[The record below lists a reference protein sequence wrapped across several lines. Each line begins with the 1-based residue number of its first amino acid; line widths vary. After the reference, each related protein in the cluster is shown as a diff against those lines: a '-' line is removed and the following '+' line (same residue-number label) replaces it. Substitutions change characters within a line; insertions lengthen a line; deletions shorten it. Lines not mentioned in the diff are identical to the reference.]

1 MRPRISIAIAC
12 MAVLAAALLMTTL
25 PANSKATK
33 DPFAEKRK
41 VMVREHLRAR
51 GITDRAVLKAMGKVE
66 RHEFVPA
73 NARHLAYADHPLP
86 IGKGQTISQ
95 PFVVALMTQAIEPRA
110 GQKVLEIGT
119 GSGYQAAVLAEIVG
133 EVYTIEIVPELAEEA
148 RQRLERLGYA
158 NVHVKAGDG
167 FYGWPEA
174 APFDSIIV
182 TAATERVPKRLM
194 EQLKEGGMM
203 VLPLGPT
210 NTFQYL
216 TLIINKP
223 DGPEMRYLS
232 GVRFV
237 PMTGK
242 IRE

>member
-25 PANSKATK
+25 PANSKATR

-41 VMVREHLRAR
+41 FMVKEHLRAR

-73 NARHLAYADHPLP
+73 NARHLAYGDHPLP

-95 PFVVALMTQAIEPRA
+95 PFVVALMTQAIEPGA

-148 RQRLERLGYA
+148 RQRLERLGYS

-182 TAATERVPKRLM
+182 TAATERVPERLM
-194 EQLKEGGMM
+194 EQLKEG
-203 VLPLGPT
+203 
-210 NTFQYL
+210 
-216 TLIINKP
+216 
-223 DGPEMRYLS
+223 E
-232 GVRFV
+232 
-237 PMTGK
+237 
-242 IRE
+242 